1 MKTRKEENQVD
12 VIVNERKAAEMLGV
26 SVSTMSRWLNEGRI
40 VHAAKVQRV
49 WFVNMTR
56 EFPELF
62 GEYKKP
68 ATVAADAGGA
78 ENGGLCK

>member
-1 MKTRKEENQVD
+1 MD
-12 VIVNERKAAEMLGV
+12 VIVNETRAAQMLGV
-26 SVSTMSRWLNEGRI
+26 STTTMSRWLNEGRI

-62 GEYKKP
+62 GEDKKP
-68 ATVAADAGGA
+68 AAAATATGGA
-78 ENGGLCK
+78 EIGGLCK

>member
-1 MKTRKEENQVD
+1 MD
-12 VIVNERKAAEMLGV
+12 VIVNETRAAQMLGV
-26 SVSTMSRWLNEGRI
+26 STTTMSRWLNEGRI

-56 EFPELF
+56 EFPALF

-78 ENGGLCK
+78 EIGGLCK

>member
-1 MKTRKEENQVD
+1 
-12 VIVNERKAAEMLGV
+12 
-26 SVSTMSRWLNEGRI
+26 MSRWLNEGRI